1 MAIHLTGEQFE
12 ITKQLFKELD
22 KDGDGSITVVEF
34 KAQILQAKK
43 LGNEKAEDVEDY
55 VQFLL
60 RLYDMDD
67 SGTIEF
73 PEFLQIHAFVTYGVH
88 PNDDYIKRLFLAL
101 DKDGKG
107 FICVDDIK
115 RFCRTFKS
123 IDGVPYDETKVDEL
137 IKKLDTNGDGE
148 INYSEF
154 INNFSHFNKFE
165 NGY

>member
-12 ITKQLFKELD
+12 ITKDLFKELD

-34 KAQILQAKK
+34 KEQILQAKK

-67 SGTIEF
+67 SGTVEF
-73 PEFLQIHAFVTYGVH
+73 PEFLQIHAFVTYGVN
-88 PNDDYIKRLFLAL
+88 PNVGYIKRLFRAL
-101 DKDGKG
+101 DKEGKG
-107 FICVDDIK
+107 FICVEDIK
-115 RFCRTFKS
+115 RFCRMFKA
-123 IDGVPYDETKVDEL
+123 IDGVPYDEAKSEEL
-137 IKKLDTNGDGE
+137 IGKLDTNGDGK

-154 INNFSHFNKFE
+154 IINFYQFTKFE
-165 NGY
+165 TGE